1 MAELESVGDE
11 IATVSSLKG
20 DFKRLGLSKGMTVIV
35 HASLRSFGWV
45 CGGPVSVILALEEV
59 LGSEG
64 TLVMPSHSYDVSDP
78 ANWENPPV
86 PSAWI
91 ERIRNEM
98 PLFHKDLTPTT
109 SMGKI
114 AETFR
119 KQDGVV
125 RSSHP
130 SSSFCARGRHKDYIV
145 QDDKLDF
152 SQNEQSPLGRLYELG
167 GYILLIGVAHEKNTS
182 LHLAEYKADYSGKK
196 IIQEGYPC
204 MENGKRV
211 WKTASDIAYK
221 SDDFPLIGYEYEA
234 GGKVKKG
241 YAGKALCRL
250 IDQRDFVD
258 FAVTWMER
266 NRRAA
271 EGL

>member
-152 SQNEQSPLGRLYELG
+152 SQNEQSPLGRFYELG

-250 IDQRDFVD
+250 INQRDFVD

-271 EGL
+271 DGL